1 MCQMSLA
8 DSFPRGGKKYEL
20 VPDQQIILAG
30 TTLYRIQALKD
41 FGHVRAGSLG
51 GFVASER
58 NLSQLGDCWVAD
70 DAQVYD
76 EAVVSDDAQIYGRGR
91 VYGHGRVGDRG
102 QVLGNGQVFEKGWV
116 FKNGL
121 VFDNA
126 MVFGAAQV
134 RDKGMVYADAQIFEN
149 VRVIDDGQVCGHA
162 HLSGKTVVGSR
173 RRCVTRAAAGTD
185 SSPWRPSLSFSRWPT
200 PLRVRQR

>member
-1 MCQMSLA
+1 MSLA
-8 DSFPRGGKKYEL
+8 DSFPQGGKKYEL

-41 FGHVRAGSLG
+41 FGNVKAGSLG

-58 NLSQLGDCWVAD
+58 NLSQRGDCWVAD
-70 DAQVYD
+70 GAQVYD

-102 QVLGNGQVFEKGWV
+102 QVLGNGQVFENGWV

-134 RDKGMVYADAQIFEN
+134 RDRGMVYADAQIFEN
-149 VRVIDDGQVCGHA
+149 VRVVDDGQVSGHA
-162 HLSGKTVVGSR
+162 RLCGRTVVGGHEKVGDVVSHVPQRRPTRGRGGPRAPSPGGR
-173 RRCVTRAAAGTD
+173 RR
-185 SSPWRPSLSFSRWPT
+185 
-200 PLRVRQR
+200 